1 MRRLVFLLV
10 VAFCGCLPST
20 KVGWYQQPGLR
31 STNLCTWKDARWHDN
46 GVLLAPGT
54 GLPMARARTVWGS
67 KNQWRGATVT
77 GGLRQAGP
85 HFLFDGTWRG
95 DGIILDADVDASE
108 GAMLS
113 AFTTVAAGPVAVLP
127 RGAEVWVVRAED
139 KRLTVTVPDEAMDVF
154 VPLERPLAEMS
165 CEALTLYPQDVDALE
180 WAGFDKTTPRA
191 WLRLDA
197 QVALTTAPGG
207 APVGVFKARPKPL
220 RVHRLE
226 QRGEQVRVAYVHF
239 TGVVWH
245 GWVAAAVVRDGEDEG
260 VSSLFGMGGLLGS
273 LMGGEEPGWVACAVE
288 QKLYAQ
294 LGGRVEQVGRVVAAT
309 PFKPGPVEGAYV
321 PVDFRNSWLTPEE
334 GVRFLLGAEA
344 ASCAPWIAPAAPQPK
359 LPKPPLPNTL

>member
-10 VAFCGCLPST
+10 VAFSGCLPST

-31 STNLCTWKDARWHDN
+31 SSSVCSWKDARWHDN

-67 KNQWRGATVT
+67 KSQWRGATVT
-77 GGLRQAGP
+77 GGLRRAGP

-113 AFTTVAAGPVAVLP
+113 ALTTVAAGPVAVLP
-127 RGAEVWVVRAED
+127 RGAELWVVRAEAR
-139 KRLTVTVPDEAMDVF
+139 RLTVTVPDEAMDVF
-154 VPLERPLAEMS
+154 VPLERPLAEVS
-165 CEALTLYPQDVDALE
+165 CEALTLYPQHVDALE
-180 WAGFDKTTPRA
+180 WAGFDKAAPRA
-191 WLRLDA
+191 LLSLDA
-197 QVALTTAPGG
+197 EVALATAPGG
-207 APVGVFKARPKPL
+207 ARVGVFKARKAPL
-220 RVHRLE
+220 PVRRLE
-226 QRGEQVRVAYVHF
+226 QRGDQVRVAYVHL

-245 GWVAAAVVRDGEDEG
+245 GWVAASALRDEPEKDLAD
-260 VSSLFGMGGLLGS
+260 VFGMGGLLGN
-273 LMGGEEPGWVACAVE
+273 LVGEEPGWVACAVE

-294 LGGRVEQVGRVVAAT
+294 LAGRVEHVGRVVAAT

-344 ASCAPWIAPAAPQPK
+344 AACGPWIAPAPPQPK
-359 LPKPPLPNTL
+359 PPKPPLPNTL